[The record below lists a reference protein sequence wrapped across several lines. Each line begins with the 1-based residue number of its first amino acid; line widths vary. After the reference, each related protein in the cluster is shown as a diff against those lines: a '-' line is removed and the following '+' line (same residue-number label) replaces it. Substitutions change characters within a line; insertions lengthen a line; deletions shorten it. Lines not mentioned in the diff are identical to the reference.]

1 MGTDLQ
7 ENLSV
12 IQVIQLI
19 LAPAVMIN
27 ACGLLL
33 LSTSNKYSLVL
44 NRIRLL
50 NDEKRKLFRK
60 AGEKNF
66 EENLRLES
74 LTKQLGQL
82 MIRAKLM
89 RDAVLCYTGGV
100 GLFVVTS
107 LLIGLQFFNAVLHFQ
122 FLILG
127 IFLLGMISMF
137 LGAILA
143 FLDAKRGYDIVQYDV
158 RVEE

>member
-7 ENLSV
+7 ESLSV

-74 LTKQLGQL
+74 LSKQLGQL

-89 RDAVLCYTGGV
+89 RDAVLCYTSGV

-107 LLIGLQFFNAVLHFQ
+107 LLIGIQFFNAVLQFQ
-122 FLILG
+122 YLILG

-137 LGAILA
+137 LGAIFA